1 MSSHSISGFNYYIK
15 RYPKLQHSTLRFH
28 EVSLQI
34 LLLFYT
40 SCKTFGIFPR
50 FSEKKH
56 PKLPHFLQVEHFVPA
71 CSKFHITKRFSTC
84 ILRKK
89 SRQIPHFC
97 VHQRNISAFLPS
109 EFRPSG
115 GEKTAA
121 SAVSA
126 KAAAVFSERSR
137 SSPVRVRFPIDRRRK
152 TIVILLFLP

>member
-50 FSEKKH
+50 FSEKMH
-56 PKLPHFLQVEHFVPA
+56 PKLPHVLQVSFRIPA
-71 CSKFHITKRFSTC
+71 CSIFHKTKRFLIS
-84 ILRKK
+84 IFHKK
-89 SRQIPHFC
+89 SRQIPHLG
-97 VHQRNISAFLPS
+97 VHQRNIPAFLPS
-109 EFRPSG
+109 EFLPSD
-115 GEKTAA
+115 GEKNAA

-126 KAAAVFSERSR
+126 KAAAIFSKKSR
-137 SSPVRVRFPIDRRRK
+137 QPPVRIRFPPGLRR
-152 TIVILLFLP
+152 